1 MKTVLPAPI
10 IAILIIYIPCQKSA
24 FAGSKISLCWVKN
37 QPLLGQKSAFA
48 GSKISLCWV
57 KNQPLLGQKSTFAG
71 SKRKTRNEMPLHKK
85 ENNHWW

>member
-24 FAGSKISLCWVKN
+24 FTGSKISLCWVKN
-37 QPLLGQKSAFA
+37 QPLLD
-48 GSKISLCWV
+48 
-57 KNQPLLGQKSTFAG
+57 QKSTFAG